1 MFIRTGVFIFKYT
14 YYNQNFLFKMGLSFY
29 LKLLIKIIRGGI
41 RMISVKEQIKIIQK
55 GVAEIINVEELEQK
69 LIKSQKENKP
79 LIVKLGLDPSA
90 PDIHLGHA
98 VVLRKIKQLQDLGH
112 KAIIIIGDFT
122 GMIGDPTGKSKA
134 RKQLT
139 REQVIENAKT
149 YEKQIFKV
157 LDREKTEVRFNSEW
171 LGKLNFRD
179 VIELASKLTVARMLE
194 REDFKNRFNNQIS
207 IGIHEFFYPLM
218 QAYDSIELKAD
229 IELGGTDQRFN
240 ILMGRTMQKEY
251 NQESQIA
258 MFMPILEGIDGEEKM
273 SKSLGNYIGINESA
287 EDIYSKVMQIPDE
300 LIIKYYELATD
311 IHPDEI
317 DKIKAILQNNEVNP
331 RDIKMKLAKEIVKL
345 YHGDEAA
352 LAAEA
357 HFKSVFQ
364 NNEIPEDIP
373 AVDLKTNEN
382 IIDIVVKSKL
392 VSSKSEA
399 KRLVLQGGI
408 KINGEK
414 VLDFENTSLKNEDI
428 IQVGKRKFVKVLKEA

>member
-1 MFIRTGVFIFKYT
+1 M
-14 YYNQNFLFKMGLSFY
+14 M
-29 LKLLIKIIRGGI
+29 
-41 RMISVKEQIKIIQK
+41 SVKEQIKIIQK
-55 GVAEIINVEELEQK
+55 GAAEIINVEELEQK

-79 LIVKLGLDPSA
+79 LVVKLGLDPSA

-112 KAIIIIGDFT
+112 KAVIIIGDFT

-139 REQVIENAKT
+139 KEQVIENAKT

-251 NQESQIA
+251 DQESQIA
-258 MFMPILEGIDGEEKM
+258 MFMPILEGIDGKEKM

-287 EDIYSKVMQIPDE
+287 EEIYTKVMQIPDE
-300 LIIKYYELATD
+300 LIIKYFELATD

-317 DKIKAILQNNEVNP
+317 DKIKDMLETNEDNP
-331 RDIKMKLAKEIVKL
+331 RDVKMRLAKEIVIL
-345 YHGDEAA
+345 YHGEKAA

-373 AVDLKTNEN
+373 SVDIVEGEN
-382 IIDIVVKSKL
+382 IIDIITKSKL
-392 VSSKSEA
+392 APSKSEV
-399 KRLVLQGGI
+399 KRLMLQGGI
-408 KINGEK
+408 KVNGEK
-414 VLDFENTSLKNEDI
+414 VLSFENTPLKNEDI
-428 IQVGKRKFVKVLKEA
+428 IQVGKRKFIKVLKEA